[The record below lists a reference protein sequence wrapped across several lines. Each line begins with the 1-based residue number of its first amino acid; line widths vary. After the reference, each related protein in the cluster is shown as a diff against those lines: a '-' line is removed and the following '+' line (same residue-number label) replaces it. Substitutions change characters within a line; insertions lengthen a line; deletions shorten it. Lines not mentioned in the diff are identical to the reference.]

1 MAINLEKRAETV
13 GIVLAK
19 RNIAKA
25 PTVRV
30 GVALDIS
37 GSTKQMYARGV
48 IQETV
53 DRLLAIAMKFD
64 DNGEIDMWSFTD
76 GFDRLEI
83 ADANSYGNYVTRN
96 ILDNPAVSKWG
107 ATSYAPVIRDMVRH
121 YFGGLGV
128 LGFLGKLFG
137 ADNTANQGGQQAAMV
152 MFITDGA
159 NSDHAEAEMILRE
172 CENKKV
178 YFQMVGV
185 GPVREFG
192 FIRQMADRLPNVG
205 FVNFSSLEM
214 ADDEIY
220 DSLLSEEFCG
230 WVKTIQK
237 GMA

>member
-1 MAINLEKRAETV
+1 MAINLEKRVEKV

-37 GSTKQMYARGV
+37 GSTKQMYAKGV

-76 GFDRLEI
+76 GFDRLET
-83 ADANSYGNYVTRN
+83 ADAKGYGNYVVRS

-121 YFGGLGV
+121 YFGGLGM
-128 LGFLGKLFG
+128 LGFLEKLFG
-137 ADNTANQGGQQAAMV
+137 SDNSANQGGQQAAMV

-159 NSDHAEAEMILRE
+159 NADHAETEMILRE
-172 CENKKV
+172 CENRKV
-178 YFQMVGV
+178 YFQMIGV
-185 GPVREFG
+185 GPEREFG
-192 FIRQMADRLPNVG
+192 FIKLMADQLPNVG
-205 FVNFSSLEM
+205 FVNFSSLEKP
-214 ADDEIY
+214 DEEIY

-230 WVKTIQK
+230 WVKKIEK

>member
-1 MAINLEKRAETV
+1 MAINLEKRAEKV

-37 GSTKQMYARGV
+37 GSTKQMYMKGV

-76 GFDRLEI
+76 GYDRLET
-83 ADANSYGNYVTRN
+83 AGAKDYGNYVSRH
-96 ILDNPAVSKWG
+96 ILENPQVSKWG
-107 ATSYAPVIRDMVRH
+107 ATSYAPVISDMVRH
-121 YFGGLGV
+121 YFGSSGV
-128 LGFLGKLFG
+128 LGFLGKWLGSG
-137 ADNTANQGGQQAAMV
+137 AAPDAGREQAAMV

-159 NSDHAEAEMILRE
+159 NTDHTATEMILRA
-172 CENKKV
+172 CSDKKV
-178 YFQMVGV
+178 YFQMIGV
-185 GPVREFG
+185 GPEREFG
-192 FIRQMADRLPNVG
+192 FIKQMAELLPNVG

-220 DSLLSEEFCG
+220 HSLLSEEFCG
-230 WVKTIQK
+230 WVKTMQK